1 MRYALRMG
9 DRIGTAFDRAA
20 RALTSR
26 PSLGRGTGITR
37 ARVREGLTCDIE
49 AGPWRFVADMP
60 KSAGGSEAGPT
71 PGVYGRAALASCLAI
86 GYMMYAAKLGVPIQS
101 LEVEIQADYDDGA
114 LYGVSDSPPGYLEV
128 RYIVTVESSAPEE
141 DVLRVLDEGDAHSP
155 YLDVF
160 GRAQKCRRIVR
171 FTGGA

>member
-20 RALTSR
+20 RALTSE

-37 ARVREGLTCDIE
+37 ARIREGLTCDVE

-60 KSAGGSEAGPT
+60 QSAGGSEAGPT

-86 GYMMYAAKLGVPIQS
+86 GYTMYAARLGVPIQS
-101 LEVEIQADYDDGA
+101 LEVEVEADYDDSA

-128 RYIVTVESSAPEE
+128 RYIVTVESSAPEA

-160 GRAQKCRRIVR
+160 GRAQSCRRIVR
-171 FTGGA
+171 ITGGA